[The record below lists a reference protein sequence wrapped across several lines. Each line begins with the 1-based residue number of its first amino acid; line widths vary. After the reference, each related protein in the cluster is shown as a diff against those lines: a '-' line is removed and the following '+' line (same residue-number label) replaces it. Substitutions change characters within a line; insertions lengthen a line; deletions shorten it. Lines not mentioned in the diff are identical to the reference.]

1 MRRTSMDLH
10 MAVLPILLTFEGA
23 TLAFCVEYA
32 VVWGRK
38 LENFEDADLKS
49 QENIC
54 RENLER
60 DPYQYQEM
68 NQSSPTVRRVQKTRR
83 TNT

>member
-38 LENFEDADLKS
+38 LENFEDADLK
-49 QENIC
+49 
-54 RENLER
+54 
-60 DPYQYQEM
+60 
-68 NQSSPTVRRVQKTRR
+68 
-83 TNT
+83 